1 MRKRGGVSGSCH
13 SPQPVWHP
21 PPIHS
26 LVVPVL
32 LLESD
37 ELASVSE
44 AGRRCPEL
52 RSCGSL
58 LPFALLFPELLAVYL
73 RLSVLGLDVASQK
86 QSWV

>member
-1 MRKRGGVSGSCH
+1 MRKRGDVSGSCH
-13 SPQPVWHP
+13 APQAVRHPLPVR
-21 PPIHS
+21 S

-37 ELASVSE
+37 EVVSVSE
-44 AGRRCPEL
+44 AGHRCQAL
-52 RSCGSL
+52 GSCGSL
-58 LPFALLFPELLAVYL
+58 LPFALLFPEPLAVCL